1 MKRAFGTSLTYW
13 LIAICCQI
21 TYAEGDSL
29 AKSFLETI
37 KDWPEPAEL
46 SKCAVMRWS
55 CSSDCQIVYSSK
67 NFVSYVITYQEYTG
81 GAHNNYKTRVGTL
94 MKGKQLRLKNLPLNI
109 TTLWEQAIAK
119 HFKAKSYND
128 YLNSKPYSKPFIT
141 ENFYLDAKGIHFIY
155 DPYEIDSFAA
165 GTIDIFV
172 PIRFE

>member
-55 CSSDCQIVYSSK
+55 SSSDCQIVYSSK

-94 MKGKQLRLKNLPLNI
+94 MKGKQLRLKNLPLKYHNAMG
-109 TTLWEQAIAK
+109 TGNRQTLQSK
-119 HFKAKSYND
+119 KLQRLPKFK
-128 YLNSKPYSKPFIT
+128 
-141 ENFYLDAKGIHFIY
+141 
-155 DPYEIDSFAA
+155 
-165 GTIDIFV
+165 TI
-172 PIRFE
+172 

>member
-1 MKRAFGTSLTYW
+1 MTVAFFYLIRYIMVQCLSCFSTIRHYYQERRNNEKSLWHVPY
-13 LIAICCQI
+13 LLSYCNLRQI

-94 MKGKQLRLKNLPLNI
+94 MKGKQLRLKKSPLEYHNAMGTGNRQTLQSKKLQRLP
-109 TTLWEQAIAK
+109 K
-119 HFKAKSYND
+119 FK
-128 YLNSKPYSKPFIT
+128 
-141 ENFYLDAKGIHFIY
+141 
-155 DPYEIDSFAA
+155 
-165 GTIDIFV
+165 TI
-172 PIRFE
+172 